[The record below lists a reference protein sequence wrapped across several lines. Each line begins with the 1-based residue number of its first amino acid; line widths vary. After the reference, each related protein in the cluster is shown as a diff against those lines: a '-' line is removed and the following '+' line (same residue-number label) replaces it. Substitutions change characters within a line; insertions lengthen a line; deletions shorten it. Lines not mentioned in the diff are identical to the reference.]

1 VLVQFGPAHAR
12 DDATLG
18 RFLAAMPAWIP
29 VAVEFRHPT
38 WHVEDVFAI
47 LKHHGGGVLRHER
60 RAAPVRAAA
69 HRAVCLRPAL
79 HGPGHHLYGG
89 SYSSTDLI
97 WWAERIREWA
107 ARGANT
113 LAYFNNDGDA
123 NAVRNARTFRGMLG
137 S

>member
-1 VLVQFGPAHAR
+1 
-12 DDATLG
+12 
-18 RFLAAMPAWIP
+18 
-29 VAVEFRHPT
+29 
-38 WHVEDVFAI
+38 
-47 LKHHGGGVLRHER
+47 
-60 RAAPVRAAA
+60 VRAAA
-69 HRAVCLRPAL
+69 HRVVCLRPAL

-89 SYSSTDLI
+89 SYSSTGLI

-123 NAVRNARTFRGMLG
+123 NAVRNARTFRGILG